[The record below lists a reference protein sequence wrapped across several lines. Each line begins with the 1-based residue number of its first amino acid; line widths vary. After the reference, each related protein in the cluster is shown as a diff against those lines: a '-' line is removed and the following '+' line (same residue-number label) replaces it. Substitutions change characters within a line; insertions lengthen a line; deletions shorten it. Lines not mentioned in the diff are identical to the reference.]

1 MFGKLFKYE
10 LKSIGKWYFAL
21 NVSIIAIAVI
31 LSFTFE
37 LLSSKVNETHPK
49 ISWTTDLLPMIL
61 TLIFGFLIAGS
72 LLATLLIIIR
82 RFNQN
87 VFGREGYLT
96 MTLPVSEHH
105 LILSKLLASF
115 ICMIFNSFI
124 LVIATL
130 ILIIPQ
136 VSVAE
141 FLNAFRDLGQ
151 LILENLDLTG
161 FGISYLLL
169 STFSG
174 ILMIYLSI
182 SIGQLFANR
191 RGLKAFIAYAVITVL
206 ITILFSQINT
216 NLFRFDFNETMDLDF
231 LRNRYMYVLLGET
244 VIELVTFY
252 FATHFIMKHKL
263 NLQ

>member
-21 NVSIIAIAVI
+21 NASTIAIAAI

-37 LLSSKVNETHPK
+37 FLSSKVNESQSK
-49 ISWTTDLLPMIL
+49 ISWTADILPMIL
-61 TLIFGFLIAGS
+61 TMIFGFLIAGS

-87 VFGREGYLT
+87 IFGREGYLT
-96 MTLPVSEHH
+96 MTLPVSEHQ

-115 ICMIFNSFI
+115 ICMIFNAFI

-130 ILIIPQ
+130 ILVIPQ
-136 VSVAE
+136 ITVAE
-141 FLNAFRDLGQ
+141 FLNFLRDLGQ
-151 LILENLDLTG
+151 LVLKNLDLTG
-161 FGISYLLL
+161 FGIIYLLL
-169 STFSG
+169 STVSG

-191 RGLKAFIAYAVITVL
+191 RGLKAFIAYAVISVL
-206 ITILFSQINT
+206 IAIFFSQINT
-216 NLFRFDFNETMDLDF
+216 RLFDFQETMDLDF
-231 LRNRYMYVLLGET
+231 FRNHYSYVLIGET
-244 VIELVTFY
+244 FIETVTLY